1 MMSDITKQRMT
12 IQLNVA
18 QNDGDPSIFLW
29 SVLPEHIIDLRK
41 STSGGTDVTVKLPNG
56 EQVTHSVT
64 QDIDQIKRAIEICK
78 KTDDLSDLA

>member
-1 MMSDITKQRMT
+1 MMADITKQRMA

-18 QNDGDPSIFLW
+18 QNDGDSSIFLW
-29 SVLPEHIIDLRK
+29 TVLPEHIINLNK
-41 STSGGTDVTVKLPNG
+41 ATSGGTDVTVVLPKG

-78 KTDDLSDLA
+78 RADGLSD